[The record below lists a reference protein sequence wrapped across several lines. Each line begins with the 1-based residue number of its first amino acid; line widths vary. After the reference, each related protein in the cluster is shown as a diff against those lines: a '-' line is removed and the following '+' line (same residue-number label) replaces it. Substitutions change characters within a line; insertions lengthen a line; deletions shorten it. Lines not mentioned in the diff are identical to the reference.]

1 VLAQAV
7 METEVSSQIGA
18 APHERSPERSAYRN
32 GYRTRRW
39 DTRVGTIELKIPKLT
54 AGAYFPSLLLP
65 DWGEVAQMPGVP
77 ERPVRVS
84 GLLSGMPRFVPVLH
98 LHGRIG
104 WFRRAEDQRIYS
116 VHSPRYMR
124 ESGTPIIMLPD
135 PDKAYDSDPVI
146 NEIWAQF
153 EQALSRARSVFVLG
167 HSEVVPGSVEIE
179 VAALRLIAATPW

>member
-1 VLAQAV
+1 
-7 METEVSSQIGA
+7 
-18 APHERSPERSAYRN
+18 
-32 GYRTRRW
+32 
-39 DTRVGTIELKIPKLT
+39 
-54 AGAYFPSLLLP
+54 
-65 DWGEVAQMPGVP
+65 MPGVP
-77 ERPVRVS
+77 QRPVRVS

-167 HSEVVPGSVEIE
+167 HSLNDRLLVN
-179 VAALRLIAATPW
+179 ALSTSSPPSPFVRS